1 MNRERF
7 NTILLDFNAAE
18 LRRMMN
24 LLNIHDNVDDS
35 VFGEVVMEVLAF
47 RNVDPDLDTLDRYIR
62 EGRKIQAIKL
72 YRHTNGVTLR
82 ESKEFVDARCKELG
96 M

>member
-18 LRRMMN
+18 LRRMIN

-35 VFGEVVMEVLAF
+35 VFGEVVMDVLAF
-47 RNVDPDLDTLDRYIR
+47 RNADPDLDTMDQYIR
-62 EGRKIQAIKL
+62 EGRKIQAVKF
-72 YRHTNGVTLR
+72 YRHATGVTLR
-82 ESKEFVDARCKELG
+82 ESKDFVDDRCKELG